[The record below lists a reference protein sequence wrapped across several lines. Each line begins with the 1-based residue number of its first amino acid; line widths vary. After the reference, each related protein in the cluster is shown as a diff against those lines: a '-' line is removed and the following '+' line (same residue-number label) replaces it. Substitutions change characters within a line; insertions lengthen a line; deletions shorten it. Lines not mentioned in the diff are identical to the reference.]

1 MTPISAYEFF
11 RCDGRICIDGNL
23 IEFISYED
31 YLDYL
36 S

>member
-1 MTPISAYEFF
+1 MTPISAHEFF
-11 RCDGRICIDGNL
+11 QRNGRIFIDGSL